1 MHSNIT
7 FSLKLFLLLQ
17 VSNPQLALRWY
28 HSTNSIVAHEILGEI
43 LLSVMHQ
50 VGQLVF
56 HLDITNSFF
65 LDESW
70 LIPPRQKFE
79 FVPSKE
85 LGICVM

>member
-1 MHSNIT
+1 M
-7 FSLKLFLLLQ
+7 
-17 VSNPQLALRWY
+17 
-28 HSTNSIVAHEILGEI
+28 AHEILGEI

-56 HLDITNSFF
+56 RLDITNSFF
-65 LDESW
+65 LDETW

-85 LGICVM
+85 LGICVVYVLYEFSCFLILQLYEVFVISSYSTTN